1 MARLLYRIGR
11 FSGRRPWLVIGV
23 WLVILAAS
31 AVAFLGGRGPLTN
44 GFDIPGTET
53 ARVTEQLDQKIP
65 GLSGGAGMVVF
76 RTTDGSPIDERQQ
89 RAISELTASARSLP
103 YVANVVDPFETE
115 AERAAQAQ
123 AIADGPAQL
132 EAFERQLPE
141 GPAGDAMRQALAD
154 QRRQL
159 ELGAELLAL
168 ADRVRLVS
176 ADGSTAV
183 AHVTFTVS
191 RLALPD
197 EAKIAVRDH
206 FRQATIDG
214 IAVDVSDEIAATLP
228 SIVTPVEV
236 AGVVIAAIVLIVMLG
251 TLVAAGL
258 PIITALL
265 GLAIGILVS
274 LSLSSLVQMSSVTP
288 VLGVMLGLAVGIDY
302 ALFLVYRHRRQLTQG
317 LEIDESIGLATGTA
331 GNAVVFAGSTVLV
344 ALLALNVTGI
354 PFLGVMG
361 NVGAI
366 CVGVAVLMAVTLT
379 PALLGLVGRRVLRRR
394 QRGSVAAAA
403 APNRPLTAMSTIRA
417 VAGLLVGAAAL
428 AVVAIPAQSMRLN
441 LPDGSA
447 QDPDSTQYRTYQIV
461 AEQFGEG
468 VNGPLLVTATLP
480 DRATDQLE
488 RLEAQVRVARLIAD
502 QEDVVA
508 VAPVAESS
516 DGTML
521 AFQVVPAEGPTSV
534 STEELVRTL
543 RSLSPLPDGTTL
555 GVAGQATGNIDI
567 SDTLAQALPGYL
579 ALVVGLSAL
588 IMLVVFRS
596 VLVPI
601 VATLGFVLSLFATY
615 GALVA
620 VYQWGWLGSV
630 FGVHDPG
637 PILNFLPVLLVGILF
652 GLAMD
657 YQLFLASGMREA
669 YAHGTPARPAV
680 VAGLR
685 AGRAVVTAAGII
697 MIAVFSGFIF
707 SELTVARSLGFGL
720 AFGVLADAFIVRMLV
735 IPALLHLLGPAA
747 WWLPRWLDRLLPRV
761 DVEGAALRRHTTDG
775 HLDAER
781 ELVGALASSGTHH
794 AS

>member
-1 MARLLYRIGR
+1 MAQLLYRIGR
-11 FSGRRPWLVIGV
+11 FSGRRPWLVVAV
-23 WLVILAAS
+23 WLAILAVS
-31 AVAFLGGRGPLTN
+31 AAAFLAGRGTLAN

-53 ARVTEQLDQKIP
+53 ARVTEQLDRKIP

-76 RTTDGSPIDERQQ
+76 RTTDGSPIDERQRQ
-89 RAISELTASARSLP
+89 AIGELTASARTLP
-103 YVANVVDPFETE
+103 YVANVIDPFAAE

-132 EAFERQLPE
+132 DAFERQLPD
-141 GPAGDAMRQALAD
+141 GPAGEAMRQALAD

-159 ELGAELLAL
+159 ELGAQLLEL
-168 ADRVRLVS
+168 ADRARLVS

-191 RLALPD
+191 RLTLPD

-206 FRQATIDG
+206 FGQAHIDG
-214 IAVDVSDEIAATLP
+214 ITIDVSDEIASTLP
-228 SIVTPVEV
+228 SLVTPAEV

-251 TLVAAGL
+251 TLIAAGL
-258 PIITALL
+258 PILTALL
-265 GLAIGILVS
+265 GLAIGVLVS
-274 LSLSSLVQMSSVTP
+274 LSLSDLVQMSSVTP
-288 VLGVMLGLAVGIDY
+288 VLGLMLGLAVGIDY
-302 ALFLVYRHRRQLTQG
+302 ALFIVHRHRRQLTQG
-317 LEIDESIGLATGTA
+317 VDINESIGLANGTA
-331 GNAVVFAGSTVLV
+331 GNAVVFAGCTVLV
-344 ALLALNVTGI
+344 ALLALNITGI

-379 PALLGLVGRRVLRRR
+379 PALLGLVGHRVVRRR
-394 QRGSVAAAA
+394 QRGRVAAA
-403 APNRPLTAMSTIRA
+403 PIRPARAMSTVWA
-417 VAGLLVGAAAL
+417 LLVLLLGAAAL
-428 AVVAIPAQSMRLN
+428 AVVAIPAQDMRLG

-447 QDPDSTQYRTYQIV
+447 EDPDSTQYRTYQIV
-461 AEQFGEG
+461 AQQFGEG
-468 VNGPLLVTATLP
+468 VNGPLLVTATLSEP
-480 DRATDQLE
+480 ATDPVD
-488 RLEAQVRVARLIAD
+488 RLEAQVRVARLIAEQD
-502 QEDVVA
+502 DVVA
-508 VAPVAESS
+508 VAPAGASD

-521 AFQVVPAEGPTSV
+521 AFQVVPAKGPTSV
-534 STEELVRTL
+534 STTELVRTL

-567 SDTLAQALPGYL
+567 SEMLADALPGYL
-579 ALVVGLSAL
+579 ALVVGISAL
-588 IMLVVFRS
+588 IMLGVFRS

-620 VYQWGWLGSV
+620 VYQWGWLGRV

-707 SELTVARSLGFGL
+707 SELTVARPLGFGL

-747 WWLPRWLDRLLPRV
+747 WWLPRWLDRILPRV
-761 DVEGAALRRHTTDG
+761 DVEGAALRRRDSAG
-775 HLDAER
+775 PRPDAEPDR
-781 ELVGALASSGTHH
+781 AMATTRG
-794 AS
+794 